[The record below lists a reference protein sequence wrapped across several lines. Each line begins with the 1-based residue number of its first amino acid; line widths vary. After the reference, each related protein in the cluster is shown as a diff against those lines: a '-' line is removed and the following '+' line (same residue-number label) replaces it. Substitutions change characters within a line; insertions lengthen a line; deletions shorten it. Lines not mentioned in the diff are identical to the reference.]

1 MAEISRITFPNGI
14 LLSLKFP
21 STSVTVPRFEFRILI
36 FVPLNP
42 SLLLEVTFP
51 VIL

>member
-1 MAEISRITFPNGI
+1 MAEISRITYPDGTSLN
-14 LLSLKFP
+14 LKFP
-21 STSVTVPRFEFRILI
+21 YTSVIVPRFEFRILI
-36 FVPLNP
+36 LVPLNP